1 MIEKNLLFFLIILIH
16 LLSFYISESENEN
29 GIINNIIKNYD
40 KKLEIFTVA
49 TSKQGIF
56 ISSYGDNNT
65 IIIFNFDNNNKEL
78 IFNEIATTNLQ
89 IPGINNEL
97 LSITINNSLNHYF
110 LSCFYYYCDLINYD
124 NSEIQNFNVFG
135 EDKIRS
141 IISIKNPLFKLND
154 NYNFFYGIILRG
166 VVYGDLNYLLM
177 SKIHFIFNE
186 INISFDIIYEK
197 KYLNESTYALKDQDI
212 LSCFQTEKNIIE
224 CLVIN
229 REEHL
234 NIFIFDE
241 FLEYKNWLP
250 IDSDNSVD
258 ISKCIHLQKEIGVYN
273 YLYYRDETFIPS
285 LKIKELDYN
294 E

>member
-110 LSCFYYYCDLINYD
+110 LSCFYYYCD
-124 NSEIQNFNVFG
+124 
-135 EDKIRS
+135 
-141 IISIKNPLFKLND
+141 
-154 NYNFFYGIILRG
+154 
-166 VVYGDLNYLLM
+166 
-177 SKIHFIFNE
+177 
-186 INISFDIIYEK
+186 
-197 KYLNESTYALKDQDI
+197 
-212 LSCFQTEKNIIE
+212 
-224 CLVIN
+224 
-229 REEHL
+229 
-234 NIFIFDE
+234 
-241 FLEYKNWLP
+241 
-250 IDSDNSVD
+250 
-258 ISKCIHLQKEIGVYN
+258 
-273 YLYYRDETFIPS
+273 
-285 LKIKELDYN
+285 
-294 E
+294 